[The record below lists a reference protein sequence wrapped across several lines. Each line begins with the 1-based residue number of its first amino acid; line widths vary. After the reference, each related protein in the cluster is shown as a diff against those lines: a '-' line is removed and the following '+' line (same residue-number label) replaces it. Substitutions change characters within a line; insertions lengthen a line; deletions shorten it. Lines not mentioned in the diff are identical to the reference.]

1 MPAEDGTGAG
11 RAPRR
16 ARYLIPKGLPRR
28 AEFLAA
34 CAVVLVLVHVLFA
47 QLTFGCAVAC
57 YLTGKATRWR
67 ATWLLVPV
75 LVAVGWTL
83 AIGPRVAISGFTAGP
98 AAVVAYFSAPGH
110 LLHPAGA
117 FAGARTR
124 LGRQLPVALGA
135 GAAEAA
141 IAAWLNWLHTDE
153 PDLPRSR
160 PGLLAGTRRLAI
172 RRAIRYG
179 SILTRDGACLGV
191 AVADGS
197 RVELTWTEAER
208 GVLVCG
214 SVLAEPLATSLQLVV
229 AAIRRR
235 KPVLVLDGT
244 AGPGLGRALAEC
256 CATAGVPLRIFG
268 GSGATPPGAE
278 TCCYEPFRYG
288 DPAQRA
294 ALVTAMLH
302 WDPSSQPH
310 QRRLVA
316 YLSDV
321 FELLDAVP
329 GDQRVPVLDEVIH
342 LLDPPALRARARH
355 VPASHP
361 RRASLTSR
369 LEASADVLAADPGA
383 VGAVGRQLRALRA
396 ASAGRWLGQPVGA
409 NAAELDFGK
418 VVAGRA
424 AALFCLDAADEP
436 VRGMLGRLVV
446 ADLRRLAGDLPALG
460 VPADALV
467 WLVCPDDDEVTDR
480 AVSELIAAA
489 PRAGLAVLITGISA
503 EAAFTERLNAL
514 VIHRLTDQRT
524 ARRLAALA
532 GPRVPAAA
540 GAAGAAG
547 AEQPGGV
554 SADDLLSLADTEFM
568 LAVARPRRLVRRASA
583 IRADRGRR

>member
-11 RAPRR
+11 HAPRR

-34 CAVVLVLVHVLFA
+34 CAVVLVLAHALFA
-47 QLTFGCAVAC
+47 QLTLVVAVAC

-67 ATWLLVPV
+67 VTWLLIPV
-75 LVAVGWTL
+75 LVAVGWML
-83 AIGPRVAISGFTAGP
+83 AIGPRVAVAGFTAGP
-98 AAVVAYFSAPGH
+98 AAVAGYLTTHGD
-110 LLHPAGA
+110 LLHPLGA
-117 FAGARTR
+117 FAGARGW
-124 LGRQLPVALGA
+124 LGRQLPLALGT

-141 IAAWLNWLHTDE
+141 IAAWLSWLHTDE

-160 PGLLAGTRRLAI
+160 PGLLAGIRRVAI
-172 RRAIRYG
+172 RRAIRNG

-214 SVLAEPLATSLQLVV
+214 SALAEPLATSLQLV
-229 AAIRRR
+229 AAALRRR
-235 KPVLVLDGT
+235 KPVLALDTT
-244 AGPGLGRALAEC
+244 AGSGLRRALAEC
-256 CATAGVPLRIFG
+256 CATAGVPLRTFG
-268 GSGATPPGAE
+268 GSGLVPPGAE
-278 TCCYEPFRYG
+278 PCCYEPFRYG

-302 WDPSSQPH
+302 WEPSSQAH
-310 QRRLVA
+310 RRRLA
-316 YLSDV
+316 GYLTDV

-342 LLDPPALRARARH
+342 LLDPLALRARARH

-369 LEASADVLAADPGA
+369 LDASADVVAADPGA
-383 VGAVGRQLRALRA
+383 IGAVGRQLRALRA
-396 ASAGRWLGQPVGA
+396 ATAGRWLGQPVGA

-418 VVAGRA
+418 VVASRS

-436 VRGMLGRLVV
+436 AGGMLGRLVL
-446 ADLRRLAGDLPALG
+446 ADLRRLAGNLPALG

-467 WLVCPDDDEVTDR
+467 WLACPAGDADTDR
-480 AVSELIAAA
+480 AVGELIAAA
-489 PRAGLAVLITGISA
+489 PRAGLAVLVTAISA

-514 VIHRLTDQRT
+514 AIHQLTDMRAAQ
-524 ARRLAALA
+524 RLAALA
-532 GPRVPAAA
+532 GPRVPAA
-540 GAAGAAG
+540 GSGG
-547 AEQPGGV
+547 AEQPGEV
-554 SADDLLSLADTEFM
+554 SANDLLSLTDSEFM
-568 LAVARPRRLVRRASA
+568 LAVARPRRLIRQASA
-583 IRADRGRR
+583 IRADRGLR